1 MTTPRFALLPILT
14 LAAGLIAPLPALAQ
28 EQVTL
33 VKRDGSRVSGRFEDW
48 HRPSNRLFVRV
59 SQNDQQ
65 QVGLN
70 DALVLEVGGGADN
83 LPEAETKA
91 ASGGDRVLVLRNGD
105 VLVGQLLNIEGGEG
119 SQVAEEP
126 RVVSFKPNNG
136 NERRVR
142 MNEVRRLYFGNY
154 PQQATTENAATVQE
168 LDARGGE
175 IRVSANQRWVST
187 GIVLPR
193 NARVTFD
200 VRGEILLSSDGEDKA
215 VSAGSLRG
223 RKAAGAPL
231 PELLAG
237 ALIGR
242 VGTGPLF
249 AIGNNTAP
257 ITPPGNGGELV
268 LTVNDDELSD
278 NQGAFLVT
286 IRVERRR

>member
-1 MTTPRFALLPILT
+1 MTTPRYALLPIFA
-14 LAAGLIAPLPALAQ
+14 LAVGLIAPAPALAQ
-28 EQVTL
+28 DQVTL
-33 VKRDGSRVSGRFEDW
+33 VKRDGSRISGRFEDW

-91 ASGGDRVLVLRNGD
+91 AAGGDRVLVLRNGD

-119 SQVAEEP
+119 SQSADDP
-126 RVVSFKPNNG
+126 RIVSFKPNNG
-136 NERRVR
+136 DERRVR

-154 PQQATTENAATVQE
+154 PQQTTASASVQE
-168 LDARGGE
+168 LEAQGGE
-175 IRVSANQRWVST
+175 VRVPANQRWVST

-193 NARVTFD
+193 NSRVSFD

-223 RKAAGAPL
+223 RKATGAPL

-237 ALIGR
+237 AIIGR

-257 ITPPGNGGELV
+257 ITPPGNGGELM

-278 NQGAFLVT
+278 NQGAFLVNV
-286 IRVERRR
+286 RVQRRR

>member
-1 MTTPRFALLPILT
+1 MTTPRYALLPIFA
-14 LAAGLIAPLPALAQ
+14 LAVGLIAPAPALAQ
-28 EQVTL
+28 DQVTL
-33 VKRDGSRVSGRFEDW
+33 VKRDGSRISGRFEDW

-91 ASGGDRVLVLRNGD
+91 AAGGDRVLVLRNGD

-119 SQVAEEP
+119 SQSADDP
-126 RVVSFKPNNG
+126 RIVSFKPNNG
-136 NERRVR
+136 DERRVR

-154 PQQATTENAATVQE
+154 PQQTTASVSVQE
-168 LDARGGE
+168 LEAQGGE
-175 IRVSANQRWVST
+175 VRVPANQRWVST

-193 NARVTFD
+193 NARVSFD

-223 RKAAGAPL
+223 RKATGAPL

-237 ALIGR
+237 AIIGR

-257 ITPPGNGGELV
+257 ITPPGNGGELM

-278 NQGAFLVT
+278 NQGAFLVNV
-286 IRVERRR
+286 RVQRRR